1 MAILSSEY
9 WQARFEQLHNAQ
21 INKSEDFFKRVEQMY
36 RRSIA
41 DLEKD
46 TARWYMRLAANNDTN
61 LRGAKKL
68 LKANELEEFKWTLNQ
83 YIKKAKE
90 NGISA
95 DWNKQLENASAK
107 YHISRLDALKLQ
119 VQQHLEYLY
128 GNYLDGMYEAMRGT
142 YQDSFYNTAYELQK
156 GFKTGFEVGR
166 IDEKTLEKIIAK
178 PWAADELNFS
188 DRLWKDK
195 TKLINTLQNELV
207 QALIRG
213 TPQDKVVRSFA
224 DKMNV
229 SLGQAGRLIA
239 TETAYFATLAEK
251 ESMEKL
257 GTKQYEILATLDRR
271 TSDIC
276 RHLDGKVFNVSD
288 FQSGITA
295 PPFHCWCRSCII
307 PHVKKLTGSKRAARG
322 DDGKTYYIDGSMK
335 YNDWKQ
341 IFVDKSMTIDEWRKA
356 NNKQT
361 DKKNDIIKVKE
372 LLYGATT
379 KLQATMQ
386 DDDYQEY
393 IDVVAKNKDINYLYI
408 NYADKVKAV
417 TYVANNGAYSPRN
430 NTLKYSFEKTP
441 GMDRFSILAHE
452 YGHFFDGNVPF
463 KNLRFQEIEKF
474 NEIIKTVLPN
484 YTYLANRA
492 SYSDEF
498 LNALRLD
505 KQHIK
510 NVFNLEV
517 RNRLKSNHASAGVQD
532 AIDGLF
538 VNSRIAWGH
547 GEAYYNRKYNDIK
560 KLKLHNKLKEA
571 YISLGFTANNQS
583 QVKVL
588 CRIYDAASE
597 AWANIMSAVTTGG
610 KELEYIKEF
619 LPNSY
624 NKFLEIIQEV
634 NKDDG

>member
-21 INKSEDFFKRVEQMY
+21 IDKSEDFFKRVEQMY
-36 RRSIA
+36 RQAIA
-41 DLEKD
+41 DIEKD

-68 LKANELEEFKWTLNQ
+68 LKVNELEEFKWTLNQ

-95 DWNKQLENASAK
+95 DWSRQLENASAK

-128 GNYLDGMYEAMRGT
+128 GNYLDGMYEAVHDT

-322 DDGKTYYIDGSMK
+322 DNGKTYYIDGSMK

-356 NNKQT
+356 NNKSNLT
-361 DKKNDIIKVKE
+361 ELVKIVSNINIEECDKDDIIDIGKQVCELFKLEEKIGNKDALKEVFSNFREMGGE
-372 LLYGATT
+372 LLPEQWARGSNKITKQQLSEAFSYYPKAWVDYLTDSGKKLYTLITNRGFFTEGAAMANGKYYATKFPDYKTGYVSIHMNGMRKTT
-379 KLQATMQ
+379 P
-386 DDDYQEY
+386 YHEIGHYVEY
-393 IDVVAKNKDINYLYI
+393 FNK
-408 NYADKVKAV
+408 
-417 TYVANNGAYSPRN
+417 
-430 NTLKYSFEKTP
+430 
-441 GMDRFSILAHE
+441 
-452 YGHFFDGNVPF
+452 
-463 KNLRFQEIEKF
+463 
-474 NEIIKTVLPN
+474 
-484 YTYLANRA
+484 
-492 SYSDEF
+492 
-498 LNALRLD
+498 NALR
-505 KQHIK
+505 
-510 NVFNLEV
+510 
-517 RNRLKSNHASAGVQD
+517 
-532 AIDGLF
+532 
-538 VNSRIAWGH
+538 
-547 GEAYYNRKYNDIK
+547 
-560 KLKLHNKLKEA
+560 
-571 YISLGFTANNQS
+571 IS
-583 QVKVL
+583 
-588 CRIYDAASE
+588 
-597 AWANIMSAVTTGG
+597 
-610 KELEYIKEF
+610 KEF
-619 LPNSY
+619 LKARTKNEKSKQLREILFDPRYATNETTKPDDFVSPY
-624 NKFLEIIQEV
+624 IGKDYPDSSEVLSMGLELIFEPTKQLKKVEFINGEYKPIYATI
-634 NKDDG
+634 KDDKEFLYLIIGLILKA

>member
-1 MAILSSEY
+1 MAIPSNEY

-21 INKSEDFFKRVEQMY
+21 IDKSEDFFKRVEQMY

-41 DLEKD
+41 DIEKD

-68 LKANELEEFKWTLNQ
+68 LKVNELEEFKWTLNQ

-95 DWNKQLENASAK
+95 DWSRQLENASAK

-128 GNYLDGMYEAMRGT
+128 GNYLDGMYEAVRGT

-166 IDEKTLEKIIAK
+166 IDEKALEKILAK

-341 IFVDKSMTIDEWRKA
+341 VFVDKSMTIGEWRKA
-356 NNKQT
+356 NNKSNLT
-361 DKKNDIIKVKE
+361 ELVKIVSNINIEECDKDDIIDIGKQVCELFKLEEKIGNKDALKEVFSNFREMGGE
-372 LLYGATT
+372 LLPEQWARGSNKITKQQLSEAFSYYPKAWVDYLTDSGKKLYTLITNRGFFTEGAAMANGKYYATKFPDYKTGYVSIHMNGMRKTT
-379 KLQATMQ
+379 P
-386 DDDYQEY
+386 YHEIGHYVEY
-393 IDVVAKNKDINYLYI
+393 LNK
-408 NYADKVKAV
+408 
-417 TYVANNGAYSPRN
+417 
-430 NTLKYSFEKTP
+430 
-441 GMDRFSILAHE
+441 
-452 YGHFFDGNVPF
+452 
-463 KNLRFQEIEKF
+463 
-474 NEIIKTVLPN
+474 
-484 YTYLANRA
+484 
-492 SYSDEF
+492 
-498 LNALRLD
+498 NALR
-505 KQHIK
+505 
-510 NVFNLEV
+510 
-517 RNRLKSNHASAGVQD
+517 
-532 AIDGLF
+532 
-538 VNSRIAWGH
+538 
-547 GEAYYNRKYNDIK
+547 
-560 KLKLHNKLKEA
+560 
-571 YISLGFTANNQS
+571 IS
-583 QVKVL
+583 
-588 CRIYDAASE
+588 
-597 AWANIMSAVTTGG
+597 
-610 KELEYIKEF
+610 KEF
-619 LPNSY
+619 LKARTKNEKSKQLREILFDPRYATNETTKPDDFVSPY
-624 NKFLEIIQEV
+624 IGKDYPDSSEVLSMGLELIFEPTKQLKKVEFINGEYKPIYATI
-634 NKDDG
+634 KDDKEFLYLIIGLILKA

>member
-1 MAILSSEY
+1 MAIPSNEY

-21 INKSEDFFKRVEQMY
+21 IDKSEDFFKRVEQMY
-36 RRSIA
+36 RQAIA
-41 DLEKD
+41 DIEKD

-68 LKANELEEFKWTLNQ
+68 LKVNELEEFKWILNQ
-83 YIKKAKE
+83 YIKRAKE

-95 DWNKQLENASAK
+95 DWSRQLENASAK

-128 GNYLDGMYEAMRGT
+128 GNYLDGMYEAVRGT

-166 IDEKTLEKIIAK
+166 IDEKALEKILAK

-341 IFVDKSMTIDEWRKA
+341 VFVDKSMTIGEWRKA
-356 NNKQT
+356 NNKSNLT
-361 DKKNDIIKVKE
+361 ELVKIVSNINIEECDKDDIIDIGKQVCELFKLEEKIGNKDALKEVFSNFREMGGE
-372 LLYGATT
+372 LLPEQWARGSNKIT
-379 KLQATMQ
+379 KQQLSEAFSYYPKAWV
-386 DDDYQEY
+386 DYLT
-393 IDVVAKNKDINYLYI
+393 DS
-408 NYADKVKAV
+408 
-417 TYVANNGAYSPRN
+417 G
-430 NTLKYSFEKTP
+430 
-441 GMDRFSILAHE
+441 
-452 YGHFFDGNVPF
+452 
-463 KNLRFQEIEKF
+463 
-474 NEIIKTVLPN
+474 
-484 YTYLANRA
+484 
-492 SYSDEF
+492 
-498 LNALRLD
+498 
-505 KQHIK
+505 
-510 NVFNLEV
+510 
-517 RNRLKSNHASAGVQD
+517 
-532 AIDGLF
+532 
-538 VNSRIAWGH
+538 
-547 GEAYYNRKYNDIK
+547 K
-560 KLKLHNKLKEA
+560 KLYTLITNR
-571 YISLGFTANNQS
+571 GFFTEGAAMANG
-583 QVKVL
+583 K
-588 CRIYDAASE
+588 YYATKFPDYK
-597 AWANIMSAVTTGG
+597 TGYVS
-610 KELEYIKEF
+610 KTINRY
-619 LPNSY
+619 
-624 NKFLEIIQEV
+624 
-634 NKDDG
+634 

>member
-1 MAILSSEY
+1 MAIPNNKY
-9 WQARFEQLHNAQ
+9 WQSRFEQLHNAQ
-21 INKSEDFFKRVEQMY
+21 INKSDDFFKRVEEMY

-41 DLEKD
+41 DIEKD
-46 TARWYMRLAANNDTN
+46 TARWYMRLAANNDIS
-61 LRGAKKL
+61 LREAKKL
-68 LKANELEEFKWTLNQ
+68 LKKDELEEFKWTLNQ

-95 DWNKQLENASAK
+95 DWSRQLENASAK
-107 YHISRLDALKLQ
+107 FHISRLDALKLQ
-119 VQQHLEYLY
+119 MQQHLEYLY
-128 GNYLDGMYEAMRGT
+128 GNYLDGMYEAMRNT

-156 GFKTGFEVGR
+156 GFKTGFEVAK
-166 IDEKTLEKIIAK
+166 IDTKSLEKILSK

-188 DRLWKDK
+188 DRLWRDK

-207 QALIRG
+207 QSLIRG
-213 TPQDKVVRSFA
+213 TSQDKVVRSFA

-229 SLGQAGRLIA
+229 SLSQAGRLIA

-251 ESMEKL
+251 DSMEKL
-257 GTKQYEILATLDRR
+257 GTKQYEILATLDSR

-288 FQSGITA
+288 FQAGITA

-307 PHVKKLTGSKRAARG
+307 PHINKLSGSKRAARG
-322 DDGKTYYIDGSMK
+322 DDGKTYYIDGNMK
-335 YNDWKQ
+335 YNDWKN

-356 NNKQT
+356 NNKQS
-361 DKKNDIIKVKE
+361 DKKNDIIKVKK

-386 DDDYQEY
+386 GDDYQEY
-393 IDVVAKNKDINYLYI
+393 IDVVAKNKDISYLYI
-408 NYADKVKAV
+408 NYADKVNDIIY
-417 TYVANNGAYSPRN
+417 TANEGSYSQLS
-430 NTLKYSFEKTP
+430 NTIKWKIPIETGINK
-441 GMDRFSILAHE
+441 FSTISHE
-452 YGHFFDGNVPF
+452 YGHFFDRKVPF
-463 KNLRFQEIEKF
+463 KNLHF
-474 NEIIKTVLPN
+474 NEVKQFNDIFRTIFHD
-484 YTYLANRA
+484 YTYLSNNA

-498 LNALRLD
+498 LKALRLD
-505 KQHIK
+505 KKHISSIFNMEIK
-510 NVFNLEV
+510 NKLIND
-517 RNRLKSNHASAGVQD
+517 NASSGVQD

-547 GEAYYNRKYNDIK
+547 GESYYNRKYNDVK
-560 KLKLHNKLKEA
+560 RFKLHNKLKEM
-571 YISLGFTANNQS
+571 YISLGFKANNQTK
-583 QVKVL
+583 VKTL

-624 NKFLEIIQEV
+624 SKLLEIIKDV
-634 NKDDG
+634 NDND

>member
-1 MAILSSEY
+1 MAIPSNEY

-21 INKSEDFFKRVEQMY
+21 IDKSEDFFKRVEQMY
-36 RRSIA
+36 RQAIA
-41 DLEKD
+41 DIEKD

-68 LKANELEEFKWTLNQ
+68 LKVNELEEFKWTLNQ

-95 DWNKQLENASAK
+95 DWSRQLENASAK

-128 GNYLDGMYEAMRGT
+128 GNYLDGMYEAVRDT

-341 IFVDKSMTIDEWRKA
+341 VFVDKSMTIGEWRKA
-356 NNKQT
+356 NNKSNLT
-361 DKKNDIIKVKE
+361 ELVKIVSNINIEECDKDDIIDIGKQVCELFKLEEKIGNKDALKEVFSNFREMGGE
-372 LLYGATT
+372 LLPEQWARGSNKITKQQLSEAFSYYPKAWVDYLTDSGKKLYTLITNRGFFTEGAAMANGKYYATKFPDYKTGYVSIHMNGMRKTT
-379 KLQATMQ
+379 P
-386 DDDYQEY
+386 YHEIGHYVEY
-393 IDVVAKNKDINYLYI
+393 FNK
-408 NYADKVKAV
+408 
-417 TYVANNGAYSPRN
+417 
-430 NTLKYSFEKTP
+430 
-441 GMDRFSILAHE
+441 
-452 YGHFFDGNVPF
+452 
-463 KNLRFQEIEKF
+463 
-474 NEIIKTVLPN
+474 
-484 YTYLANRA
+484 
-492 SYSDEF
+492 
-498 LNALRLD
+498 NALR
-505 KQHIK
+505 
-510 NVFNLEV
+510 
-517 RNRLKSNHASAGVQD
+517 
-532 AIDGLF
+532 
-538 VNSRIAWGH
+538 
-547 GEAYYNRKYNDIK
+547 
-560 KLKLHNKLKEA
+560 
-571 YISLGFTANNQS
+571 IS
-583 QVKVL
+583 
-588 CRIYDAASE
+588 
-597 AWANIMSAVTTGG
+597 
-610 KELEYIKEF
+610 KEF
-619 LPNSY
+619 LKARTKNEKSKQLREILFDPRYATNETTKPDDFVSPY
-624 NKFLEIIQEV
+624 IGKDYPDSSEVLSMGLELIFEPTKQLKKVEFINGEYKPIYATI
-634 NKDDG
+634 KDDKEFLYLIIGLILKA

>member
-1 MAILSSEY
+1 MAIPSNEY

-21 INKSEDFFKRVEQMY
+21 IDKSEDFFKRVEQMY
-36 RRSIA
+36 RQAIA
-41 DLEKD
+41 DIEKD

-68 LKANELEEFKWTLNQ
+68 LKVNELEEFKWTLNQ

-95 DWNKQLENASAK
+95 DWSRQLENASAK

-341 IFVDKSMTIDEWRKA
+341 VFVDKSMTIGEWRKA
-356 NNKQT
+356 NNKSNLT
-361 DKKNDIIKVKE
+361 ELVKIVSNINIEECDKDDIIDIGKQVCELFKLEEKIGNKDALKEVFSNFREMGGE
-372 LLYGATT
+372 LLPEQWARGSNKITKQQLSEAFSYYPKAWVDYLTDSGKKLYTLITNRGFFTEGAAMANGKYYATKFPDYKTGYVSIHMNGMRKTT
-379 KLQATMQ
+379 P
-386 DDDYQEY
+386 YHEIGHYVEY
-393 IDVVAKNKDINYLYI
+393 FNK
-408 NYADKVKAV
+408 
-417 TYVANNGAYSPRN
+417 
-430 NTLKYSFEKTP
+430 
-441 GMDRFSILAHE
+441 
-452 YGHFFDGNVPF
+452 
-463 KNLRFQEIEKF
+463 
-474 NEIIKTVLPN
+474 
-484 YTYLANRA
+484 
-492 SYSDEF
+492 
-498 LNALRLD
+498 NALR
-505 KQHIK
+505 
-510 NVFNLEV
+510 
-517 RNRLKSNHASAGVQD
+517 
-532 AIDGLF
+532 
-538 VNSRIAWGH
+538 
-547 GEAYYNRKYNDIK
+547 
-560 KLKLHNKLKEA
+560 
-571 YISLGFTANNQS
+571 IS
-583 QVKVL
+583 
-588 CRIYDAASE
+588 
-597 AWANIMSAVTTGG
+597 
-610 KELEYIKEF
+610 KEF
-619 LPNSY
+619 LKARTKNEKSKQLREILFDPRYATNETTKPDDFVSPY
-624 NKFLEIIQEV
+624 IGKDYPDSSEVLSMGLELIFEPTKQLKKVEFINGEYKPIYATI
-634 NKDDG
+634 KDDKEFLYLIIGLILKA

>member
-1 MAILSSEY
+1 MAIPNSEY

-21 INKSEDFFKRVEQMY
+21 IDKSGDFFKYVEQMY
-36 RRSIA
+36 RQAIA
-41 DLEKD
+41 DIEKD

-95 DWNKQLENASAK
+95 DWSRQLENASAK

-128 GNYLDGMYEAMRGT
+128 GNYLDGMYEAVRDT

-288 FQSGITA
+288 FQSGTTA

-341 IFVDKSMTIDEWRKA
+341 VFVDKSMTIGEWRKA
-356 NNKQT
+356 NNKSNLT
-361 DKKNDIIKVKE
+361 ELVKIVSNINIEECDKDDIIDIGKQVCELFKLEEKIGNKDALKEVFSNFREMGGE
-372 LLYGATT
+372 LLPEQWARGSNKITKQQLSEAFSYYPKAWVDYLTDSGKKLYTLITNRGFFTEGAAMANGKYYATKFPDYKTGYVSIHMNGMRKTT
-379 KLQATMQ
+379 P
-386 DDDYQEY
+386 YHEIGHYVEY
-393 IDVVAKNKDINYLYI
+393 FNK
-408 NYADKVKAV
+408 
-417 TYVANNGAYSPRN
+417 
-430 NTLKYSFEKTP
+430 
-441 GMDRFSILAHE
+441 
-452 YGHFFDGNVPF
+452 
-463 KNLRFQEIEKF
+463 
-474 NEIIKTVLPN
+474 
-484 YTYLANRA
+484 
-492 SYSDEF
+492 
-498 LNALRLD
+498 NALR
-505 KQHIK
+505 
-510 NVFNLEV
+510 
-517 RNRLKSNHASAGVQD
+517 
-532 AIDGLF
+532 
-538 VNSRIAWGH
+538 
-547 GEAYYNRKYNDIK
+547 
-560 KLKLHNKLKEA
+560 
-571 YISLGFTANNQS
+571 IS
-583 QVKVL
+583 
-588 CRIYDAASE
+588 
-597 AWANIMSAVTTGG
+597 
-610 KELEYIKEF
+610 KEF
-619 LPNSY
+619 LKARTKNEKSKQLREILFDPRYATNETTKPDDFVSPY
-624 NKFLEIIQEV
+624 IGKDYPDSSEVLSMGLELIFEPTKQLKKVEFINGEYKPIYATI
-634 NKDDG
+634 KDDKEFLYLIIGLILKA

>member
-1 MAILSSEY
+1 MAIPSNEY

-21 INKSEDFFKRVEQMY
+21 IDKSEDFFKRVEQMY
-36 RRSIA
+36 RQAIA
-41 DLEKD
+41 DIEKD

-68 LKANELEEFKWTLNQ
+68 LKVNELEEFKWTLNQ

-95 DWNKQLENASAK
+95 DWSRQLENASAK

-128 GNYLDGMYEAMRGT
+128 GNYLDGMYEAVRGT

-166 IDEKTLEKIIAK
+166 IDEKALEKILAK

-251 ESMEKL
+251 DSMEKL

-322 DDGKTYYIDGSMK
+322 DNGKTYYIDGSMK

-356 NNKQT
+356 NNKSNLT
-361 DKKNDIIKVKE
+361 ELVKIVSNINIEECDKDDIIDIGKQVCELFKLEEKIGNKDALKEVFSNFREMGGE
-372 LLYGATT
+372 LLPEQWARGSNKITKQQLSEAFSYYPKAWVDYLTDSGKKLYTLITNRGFFTEGAAMANGKYYATKFPDYKTGYVSIHMNGMRKTT
-379 KLQATMQ
+379 P
-386 DDDYQEY
+386 YHEIGHYVEY
-393 IDVVAKNKDINYLYI
+393 FNK
-408 NYADKVKAV
+408 
-417 TYVANNGAYSPRN
+417 
-430 NTLKYSFEKTP
+430 
-441 GMDRFSILAHE
+441 
-452 YGHFFDGNVPF
+452 
-463 KNLRFQEIEKF
+463 
-474 NEIIKTVLPN
+474 
-484 YTYLANRA
+484 
-492 SYSDEF
+492 
-498 LNALRLD
+498 NALR
-505 KQHIK
+505 
-510 NVFNLEV
+510 
-517 RNRLKSNHASAGVQD
+517 
-532 AIDGLF
+532 
-538 VNSRIAWGH
+538 
-547 GEAYYNRKYNDIK
+547 
-560 KLKLHNKLKEA
+560 
-571 YISLGFTANNQS
+571 IS
-583 QVKVL
+583 
-588 CRIYDAASE
+588 
-597 AWANIMSAVTTGG
+597 
-610 KELEYIKEF
+610 KEF
-619 LPNSY
+619 LKARTKNEKSKQLREILFDPRYATNETTKPDDFVSPY
-624 NKFLEIIQEV
+624 IGKDYPDSSEVLSMGLELIFEPTKQLKKVEFINGEYKPIYATI
-634 NKDDG
+634 KDDKEFLYLIIGLILKA